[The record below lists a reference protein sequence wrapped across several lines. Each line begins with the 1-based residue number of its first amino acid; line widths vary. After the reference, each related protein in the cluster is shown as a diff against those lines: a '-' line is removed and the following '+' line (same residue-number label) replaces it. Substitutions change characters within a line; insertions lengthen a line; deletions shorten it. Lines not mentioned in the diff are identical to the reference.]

1 MHFYARYKMLL
12 CNICIRQHVDLSQ
25 SPEFSLVKF
34 GFDIRYLSPI
44 SASKYMKIALIIV
57 VLFPFLTFGQHKMT
71 DAEFSGLIGS
81 VKTVI
86 ERQTFSSLD
95 KSVTVEQPRKFIK
108 VSDFDR
114 QGRNTLIRKYG
125 TGKQTVFVDINDTI
139 VWIEQELDETE
150 PYDEERVLKPVT
162 ISIPTEISET
172 MMPQHR
178 YKRDEKGRIIWRSGY
193 AEDGRQRSITLY
205 SYNDR
210 GLNTEWRL
218 FGTPSGNVITSLW
231 YNDHNF
237 PLEHRQFTSGA
248 TNTIEYNGYKYDST
262 GNWTERF
269 VRDLGFTQYDTELK
283 RKTRST
289 VIEHRENRTIVYY

>member
-1 MHFYARYKMLL
+1 
-12 CNICIRQHVDLSQ
+12 
-25 SPEFSLVKF
+25 
-34 GFDIRYLSPI
+34 
-44 SASKYMKIALIIV
+44 
-57 VLFPFLTFGQHKMT
+57 
-71 DAEFSGLIGS
+71 
-81 VKTVI
+81 
-86 ERQTFSSLD
+86 
-95 KSVTVEQPRKFIK
+95 
-108 VSDFDR
+108 
-114 QGRNTLIRKYG
+114 
-125 TGKQTVFVDINDTI
+125 
-139 VWIEQELDETE
+139 
-150 PYDEERVLKPVT
+150 
-162 ISIPTEISET
+162 

-248 TNTIEYNGYKYDST
+248 TNTIEYSGYKYDST